1 MKLFTITNEENHEI
15 VTYDNIYLRKAEYSR
30 KECRAF
36 IEEAKKYYF
45 SYNVESESTDF
56 NDRYSSSSIRYYQIN
71 LSNIVIKEDKFYG
84 VIASGLGRFDNAYV
98 ICTFDKLSVN
108 IYDGS
113 CYSYVDKTY
122 TLHKYDLPQEA
133 LDFVY
138 KYKIVMDNKVYK
150 FKNNEEILDSSQIIS
165 YYLCAGDVIM
175 ENGLPIGVKCE
186 GHEYLL
192 NNPESLVNKKMEEKD
207 YDCRYH
213 YYYTYSLVEWSAL
226 DE

>member
-15 VTYDNIYLRKAEYSR
+15 VTFDDIYLRKAEYSK
-30 KECRAF
+30 KECKAF

-45 SYNVESESTDF
+45 TYLVESEDTDF
-56 NDRYSSSSIRYYQIN
+56 NDRYSSSTKYYYQIN

-84 VIASGLGRFDNAYV
+84 VVVSGLGRFNREYI
-98 ICTFDKLSVN
+98 ICTFDEKEIN

-122 TLHKYDLPQEA
+122 TLCEYNLPQEA
-133 LDFVY
+133 LDFVF
-138 KYKIVMDNKVYK
+138 KYKIVMHQRVCK
-150 FKNNEEILDSSQIIS
+150 FINNEDIFDSESETS
-165 YYLCAGDVIM
+165 YYITAYDVIM
-175 ENGLPIGVKCE
+175 ENGIAVGLKYQ

-192 NNPESLVNKKMEEKD
+192 NNPESLIYNVTEEKS
-207 YDCRYH
+207 YDCKYH